1 MKLLITGRIGVIDG
15 RHQVMGTYIH
25 GVFDNDEFRRFI
37 INQLRLRKGLD
48 ETPVVSIISNIKTM
62 RIIV

>member
-1 MKLLITGRIGVIDG
+1 
-15 RHQVMGTYIH
+15 MGTYIH

-48 ETPVVSIISNIKTM
+48 ETPVVFHYFEHKTM